1 MFFPS
6 LFHLL
11 PVFFIFSMNTITFN
25 TAVDGV
31 DEAALLIALCF
42 PCEQPRQVKTVD
54 CTSQGHATPER
65 LVWRFAEHSVG
76 SGYTMTAARMAFHL
90 PKRGAAASDIFQKAR
105 IAACNYQ
112 ALKSAVMGAPLTVL
126 EGSNYTL
133 LRNGEGIPLQPLQD
147 TTGATTH
154 LPSVAI
160 AAALG
165 CRFQGAG
172 TSLGKVHVLPS
183 PGGPVSPQQVEAYGL
198 TGEAAK
204 AGNFSDLAVLVAMF
218 QNRAE
223 LMRQAFGRRV
233 VFKNGRRS
241 AIVSAEASQKLI
253 NKAYSFIS

>member
-1 MFFPS
+1 
-6 LFHLL
+6 
-11 PVFFIFSMNTITFN
+11 MNTLSFN

-42 PCEQPRQVKTVD
+42 PCEQPRQVKTID
-54 CTSQGHATPER
+54 CTSQGHATPDR

-90 PKRGAAASDIFQKAR
+90 PKRGTPAADIFQKAR

-112 ALKSAVMGAPLTVL
+112 ALKSAVKGAPLSVL

-133 LRNGEGIPLQPLQD
+133 LRNGEGSPLPLL
-147 TTGATTH
+147 TTTAGASAH

-165 CRFQGAG
+165 CRLSAAG
-172 TSLGKVHVLPS
+172 SSLGKVHVLPS
-183 PGGPVSPQQVEAYGL
+183 PGAAMTPQQVEAYGL
-198 TGEAAK
+198 TGEAEK
-204 AGNFSDLAVLVAMF
+204 PGNFSDLAVLVAMF

-233 VFKNGRRS
+233 VFKNGSRS